1 MTEGLSHART
11 FISLTLIK
19 HGITRENQI
28 TKNSSNL
35 RAVVIRSTAEADGG
49 AASAAPGKRV
59 TVTLLK

>member
-1 MTEGLSHART
+1 MTEGLSHACT

-19 HGITRENQI
+19 HRITRENQI

-35 RAVVIRSTAEADGG
+35 CAVVIQSTVEADGG
-49 AASAAPGKRV
+49 AVSASPGKRV